1 MTLMKGSSLINWI
14 LNLKWLLPRL
24 FFFWNLMWIASF
36 TLGLGESDIPVL
48 FLDKRLHPYNINRNS
63 EIEIPEA
70 SGCWW
75 SKMQQQESLAL
86 MDHRGNL
93 IWRCT
98 NAAMEFHP
106 LKLSTTA
113 CRWHVLNQPHRL
125 KKTSSSQCK
134 HCDPHPKWPHCETNN
149 YISPLIA
156 LTCH

>member
-75 SKMQQQESLAL
+75 SKIQQQESLAL

-106 LKLSTTA
+106 LKTEYYGMQVACSGWMCISGSCTA
-113 CRWHVLNQPHRL
+113 SMEWATIAITQYWICRHF
-125 KKTSSSQCK
+125 
-134 HCDPHPKWPHCETNN
+134 
-149 YISPLIA
+149 
-156 LTCH
+156 